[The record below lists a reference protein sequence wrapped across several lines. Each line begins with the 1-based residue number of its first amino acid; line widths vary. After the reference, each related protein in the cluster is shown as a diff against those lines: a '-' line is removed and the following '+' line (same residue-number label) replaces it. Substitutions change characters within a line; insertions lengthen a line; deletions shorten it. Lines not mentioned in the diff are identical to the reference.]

1 MLQPHG
7 RGGFFRIFRKKK
19 IWDAEKSSLSEGLNR
34 DLMRGFRAEL
44 GRVDDGKEGCPYK
57 GHGLYYRAGGAE
69 MKDLKKELEEARA
82 DVVRWMDR
90 VRTATT
96 ARDMMEL
103 LRELTESQLHLEALE
118 WIMEDDEEEEV

>member
-1 MLQPHG
+1 
-7 RGGFFRIFRKKK
+7 
-19 IWDAEKSSLSEGLNR
+19 
-34 DLMRGFRAEL
+34 
-44 GRVDDGKEGCPYK
+44 
-57 GHGLYYRAGGAE
+57 
-69 MKDLKKELEEARA
+69 MKNLKKELEEAKA

-90 VRTATT
+90 VRMATT